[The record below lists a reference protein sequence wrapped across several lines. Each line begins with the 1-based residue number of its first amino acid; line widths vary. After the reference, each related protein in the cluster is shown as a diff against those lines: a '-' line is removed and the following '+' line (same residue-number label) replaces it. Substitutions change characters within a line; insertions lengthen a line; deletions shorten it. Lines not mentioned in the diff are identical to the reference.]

1 VIPISQSAPTKG
13 LFQDIP
19 LDQIDWDDVGKLTPA
34 DYRKVSCE
42 EMQEGLHKL
51 IHRLHQGSL

>member
-51 IHRLHQGSL
+51 IHVV